1 MWRQQ
6 VRSRRFESPSVR
18 GVGLAVPAANSWQ
31 PRLPSTAGVTKIMV
45 MMTQSLAAIKAHFS
59 QVIDEVTGTHERVV
73 VTRNG
78 SPVAVIMAVDDY
90 ESLMETLEI
99 LSDQSSVA
107 EIREAERQM
116 AQGEAFDEEQ
126 IRVAL
131 ANRRRP

>member
-1 MWRQQ
+1 
-6 VRSRRFESPSVR
+6 
-18 GVGLAVPAANSWQ
+18 
-31 PRLPSTAGVTKIMV
+31 MV
-45 MMTQSLAAIKAHFS
+45 MLTQSLAAIKAHFS